1 MSIGINNVNN
11 YGVGIDK
18 ASVAQ
23 VSGEIFNR
31 AAAKT
36 IDLNTIDLTKFKR
49 ADLGVDFY
57 NNRTS
62 IEIQRQISI
71 ANSGMNINNTGAAAS
86 TYLNAQ
92 AAALNYSNNTGK
104 TIEGKIAFAL
114 NEADGVSL
122 REVFALPKSTE
133 LFNIADMDKD
143 KKGSNPFSYFEGKST
158 KKEQKAEERLSIF
171 A

>member
-11 YGVGIDK
+11 YGAGIDR

-36 IDLNTIDLTKFKR
+36 VDLTTVDLSKFKR
-49 ADLGVDFY
+49 ADLGVDLY
-57 NNRTS
+57 SSRTS
-62 IEIQRQISI
+62 IDVQRQISV
-71 ANSGMNINNTGAAAS
+71 ANSGININNTGAAAS

-92 AAALNYSNNTGK
+92 AAALNYANNTGK
-104 TIEGKIAFAL
+104 TIEGKLAFAL

-122 REVFALPKSTE
+122 REVFALPKATE
-133 LFNIADMDKD
+133 LFNIKDMDKD
-143 KKGSNPFSYFEGKST
+143 KKGSNPFAYFEGKGT
-158 KKEQKAEERLSIF
+158 KKEQKVEERLSIF